1 MQRVLFYVEEQ
12 AQSAEVSFVTVF
24 NAFFQNQ
31 CYCATHAAHAAVVC
45 AEQEDGQQNL
55 GFMYA
60 VQPIMFY

>member
-12 AQSAEVSFVTVF
+12 AQKCHLLQFSML
-24 NAFFQNQ
+24 FFQNQ
-31 CYCATHAAHAAVVC
+31 CYCATNAAHAAVVC